1 MIKMKKLLFSRPAY
15 YDFQNYELIEEEDDE
30 DGKVEATQNDEEL
43 LESERLLQP
52 RVDQGGHIN
61 VNSYSAI
68 SQEDE
73 QLNNPVSGMFL
84 FVFV

>member
-1 MIKMKKLLFSRPAY
+1 MCIR
-15 YDFQNYELIEEEDDE
+15 D
-30 DGKVEATQNDEEL
+30 
-43 LESERLLQP
+43 RP

-68 SQEDE
+68 SQGDE